1 MAQLDNIP
9 AVILGDNGKKQ
20 GFAQIKSGE
29 YVVRK
34 EAVDKLGKNFMDMI
48 NNADRL
54 GYGGGLIPEGEH
66 GHSAIDELLAI
77 NTLNNQDSIE
87 ETRESAMMQEGGKL
101 TLENSKYIVDGKP
114 ATKEMAMEHRIKKA
128 MMNPMEFI
136 QEQPRIFDFIKS
148 DSPDTLKSILMDRVS
163 DIQKTNKLSE
173 KESSELIKLLQDA
186 IYSDDSP
193 YSDLIFEREMGMKEG
208 GMHRPTFITGGDVS
222 QSETGDQGG
231 GGMYSSNYQPNAF
244 FNSLYQQYGFSPT
257 DDEIRRKF
265 EESFALDLGDAYS
278 EIEEGYAGLRTK
290 MPKSSSDSTFALSGA
305 RERDIEDARQTL
317 EDIAGISSERII
329 TSSVDEQTEAG
340 IAALA
345 SEEEAGA
352 MMGEYEF
359 QTPYSGN
366 QNQGSGYMVVGQ
378 LPDTNQGKVEFNG
391 QVYSWSDD
399 EGRYLPGDFNFG

>member
-1 MAQLDNIP
+1 QAPNSPYDFSKYQRNQLD
-9 AVILGDNGKKQ
+9 VLDEE
-20 GFAQIKSGE
+20 GE
-29 YVVRK
+29 YT
-34 EAVDKLGKNFMDMI
+34 I
-48 NNADRL
+48 
-54 GYGGGLIPEGEH
+54 
-66 GHSAIDELLAI
+66 
-77 NTLNNQDSIE
+77 
-87 ETRESAMMQEGGKL
+87 ESA
-101 TLENSKYIVDGKP
+101 SKILD
-114 ATKEMAMEHRIKKA
+114 EIIKGRNQGWK
-128 MMNPMEFI
+128 
-136 QEQPRIFDFIKS
+136 
-148 DSPDTLKSILMDRVS
+148 
-163 DIQKTNKLSE
+163 
-173 KESSELIKLLQDA
+173 
-186 IYSDDSP
+186 
-193 YSDLIFEREMGMKEG
+193 
-208 GMHRPTFITGGDVS
+208 MHRPRFITGGDVS

>member
-1 MAQLDNIP
+1 MAQLDNVPIM
-9 AVILGDNGKKQ
+9 
-20 GFAQIKSGE
+20 AQSGE

-54 GYGGGLIPEGEH
+54 GYGGGGLIPEGEH

-87 ETRESAMMQEGGKL
+87 ETRESAMMQDGG
-101 TLENSKYIVDGKP
+101 EV
-114 ATKEMAMEHRIKKA
+114 
-128 MMNPMEFI
+128 
-136 QEQPRIFDFIKS
+136 
-148 DSPDTLKSILMDRVS
+148 
-163 DIQKTNKLSE
+163 
-173 KESSELIKLLQDA
+173 
-186 IYSDDSP
+186 
-193 YSDLIFEREMGMKEG
+193 ERT
-208 GMHRPTFITGGDVS
+208 RFITGGDVS

-278 EIEEGYAGLRTK
+278 EIEEGYGSLR
-290 MPKSSSDSTFALSGA
+290 DSLMVPFNKRTFYGSGD
-305 RERDIEDARQTL
+305 RERRIMEKRGRL